1 MLSAL
6 QIKNYALIE
15 ELNINFDEGFS
26 IITGETGAGKSIL
39 LGALSLILGQ
49 RADTGVLRNSDKKAV
64 VEGTFKISNYNLKSF
79 FESHELDY
87 EPTTIIR
94 REISAAG
101 KSRAFINDTPVNLQQ
116 LKEIG
121 TSLVDVHSQHQTL
134 KLNESNFQ
142 LDLIDA
148 YAGQLEARASYRKLF
163 QNWKS
168 LKLDLAEL
176 EEQEQKARLDHDYY
190 MFQLNELVEADL
202 KEDEQ
207 NEIEEE
213 LKTLQH
219 SEEIKS
225 GLYEVSHGLCDGEQN
240 VLSDLNSIQ
249 GRLSTIASYHSG
261 INDLNERLA
270 SCKIEL
276 EDLASELESL
286 QNHIDFE
293 PERLTTLNE
302 RIDLIY
308 QLQRK
313 HGVQSNAE
321 LIDIQFELE
330 KKVSGTDELSGRI
343 EELKKSIEKK
353 EKELLKNGEK
363 LSKARKTSFS
373 KLEKQVKSILSQIGM
388 PNAVLK
394 IEHQLLKVPDV
405 NGIDRIQFLFSAN
418 KGLELRE
425 VGKVASGGEL
435 SRLMLA
441 LKAIMAELTAL
452 PTIIFDEI
460 DTGVSGDIASK
471 MAQILKKM
479 SSSMQVLSIT
489 HLPQVAAKGDAHYK
503 VFKEDLNG
511 KTYSQLIR
519 LEEENRLEEVAKM
532 LSGEEISNAALENAK
547 ELLSN

>member
-64 VEGTFKISNYNLKSF
+64 VEGTFNISNYNLKSF

-148 YAGQLEARASYRKLF
+148 YAGQLEPRASYRKLF

-276 EDLASELESL
+276 EDLAGELESL
-286 QNHIDFE
+286 QNHIGFE

-511 KTYSQLIR
+511 KTYSQLVR
-519 LEEENRLEEVAKM
+519 LDEENRLEEVAKM